1 MSDIE
6 VHDSDMI
13 PAEYR
18 NHIAYGLFLH
28 PSSDEWVACV
38 QLRRGRMSESMAV
51 SLTLTGDPPT
61 GEATS
66 QDERKL
72 LAAGAMFQAISS
84 LSTVDSD
91 GSMLYA
97 QARKALAQCIKA
109 LAPDGALNDEGLDFL
124 EHFGRAEGV
133 DQDPTPP
140 VDDLVFDLIEALGG
154 DGDGEE

>member
-6 VHDSDMI
+6 VHDSDLI

-51 SLTLTGDPPT
+51 SLTLTGDPP
-61 GEATS
+61 S
-66 QDERKL
+66 QDRRKW
-72 LAAGAMFQAISS
+72 LAAASMLQVMSS
-84 LSTVDSD
+84 LNTVDSD

-109 LAPDGALNDEGLDFL
+109 LVPVVALSDDDLDAI
-124 EHFGRAEGV
+124 ERFGCAEGV
-133 DQDPTPP
+133 DQDPAPP
-140 VDDLVFDLIEALGG
+140 VDDLVFDLTEALGDDS
-154 DGDGEE
+154 DGADEE